1 MQFTLL
7 NSVRQI
13 SYGANDHE
21 VEAMISLVGEP
32 ERSLVDA
39 WKSKTNTTLSVQEAK
54 AIAKALKNVIY
65 MLIEK
70 VKESPL
76 PRLHQKTFL
85 EHKIPFSLIYEED
98 SLLNFCH
105 SLYIIMLDFVQ
116 DNEDIAISFD
126 GENYSA

>member
-21 VEAMISLVGEP
+21 IEAMISLVGES
-32 ERSLVDA
+32 ERSLFNA
-39 WKSKTNTTLSVQEAK
+39 WKSKANTTLSVEDAK
-54 AIAKALKNVIY
+54 AIAEALKKVIFL
-65 MLIEK
+65 LIEK
-70 VKESPL
+70 VNASPL

-126 GENYSA
+126 GENS